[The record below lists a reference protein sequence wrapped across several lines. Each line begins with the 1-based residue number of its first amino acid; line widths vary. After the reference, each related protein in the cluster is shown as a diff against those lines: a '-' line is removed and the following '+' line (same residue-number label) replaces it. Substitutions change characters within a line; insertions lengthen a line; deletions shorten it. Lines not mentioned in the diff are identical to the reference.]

1 MTPAATFDSS
11 ADFPQTFGAL
21 LRESARRHPDRAA
34 VVGYRGGA
42 RPENRVATTYAGLD
56 RAADRLAHALA
67 RAGYA
72 KTPDRPGRWLAILS
86 PNDADYAAVHFGA
99 ARAGCPLAHVSVR
112 ANRAGRAEMLAG
124 VRAELLF
131 VHAGLADQARALLAG
146 SPALERIVVIGG
158 AAGPDSLDAFTAD
171 ALDGAPPAAVH
182 PDDPAAVT
190 FSSGSTGAPKGILVS
205 HRNRTLASCLG
216 AQAFELADDDVMACT
231 TPLFHVAGLF
241 MWLQI
246 GIRRGLTVVL
256 LEKWAPDL
264 FADAVERD
272 GATAAFLVPSQVTA
286 LLDDTASAA
295 RIRQDGGG
303 LRHLNVSGA
312 PMPSGLLE
320 RALDAWPGLEIVE
333 HYGQSESCPLAYRP
347 AAFARLKPMSAG
359 RPCVEMA
366 VLDGAGRPLPQGEA
380 GEVASRGEH
389 TLLGYVGD
397 DTGGDTGDDAGGD
410 IGEDTG
416 DGAGLAALRAG
427 DGWLRTG
434 DIGRIDEDGFLHLI
448 DRSKDVIVSGG
459 ENIFPAEVERALY
472 LHPAIRECAVFGV
485 PDDRWGEVPAAH
497 VVANGAGSGD
507 AADGGGTDGGGADG
521 SGLPDEA
528 ALIDFVAGHIPRYKR
543 PRFVKFVDALPRT
556 AIGKIQKN
564 RIRAEYWKGRDRA
577 I

>member
-1 MTPAATFDSS
+1 MTVASP

-21 LRESARRHPDRAA
+21 LRESAARHPDRPA

-42 RPENRVATTYAGLD
+42 RLARTYAGLD
-56 RAADRLAHALA
+56 RAADRLANALL
-67 RAGYA
+67 REGYA
-72 KTPDRPGRWLAILS
+72 KSADRPGRWLAILS
-86 PNDADYAAVHFGA
+86 PNDVDYPAVHFGA

-112 ANRAGRAEMLAG
+112 ANEAGRAEMLARIG
-124 VRAELLF
+124 AELLF
-131 VHAGLADQARALLAG
+131 VHAGLADEARALLAG
-146 SPALERIVVIGG
+146 SPTLRRIVVTGG
-158 AAGPDSLDAFTAD
+158 AAGPESLEAFVAE
-171 ALDGAPPAAVH
+171 APETDPPVTVL
-182 PDDPAAVT
+182 PGDPAAVT
-190 FSSGSTGAPKGILVS
+190 FSSGSTGAPKGVLVS

-216 AQAFELADDDVMACT
+216 AQAFELADDDVLGCT

-256 LEKWAPDL
+256 LEMWAPDL

-272 GATAAFLVPSQVTA
+272 GVTAAFLVPAQVVA
-286 LLDDTASAA
+286 LLDDPAAAA
-295 RIRQDGGG
+295 RVRKDGGG
-303 LRHLNVSGA
+303 LRHLNISGA

-320 RALDAWPGLEIVE
+320 RALGAWPGLEIVE

-347 AAFARLKPMSAG
+347 AAFARTKPTSAG

-366 VLDGAGRPLPQGEA
+366 VLDRGGEPLPQGEA
-380 GEVASRGEH
+380 GEVASRGAH
-389 TLLGYVGD
+389 TLLGYIGD
-397 DTGGDTGDDAGGD
+397 
-410 IGEDTG
+410 EE
-416 DGAGLAALRAG
+416 GLAALRSG
-427 DGWLRTG
+427 DGWVRTG

-472 LHPAIRECAVFGV
+472 RHPAVRECAVFGV
-485 PDDRWGEVPAAH
+485 PDDKWGEVPAAH
-497 VVANGAGSGD
+497 IVANGVGGD
-507 AADGGGTDGGGADG
+507 TPEE
-521 SGLPDEA
+521 S
-528 ALIDFVAGHIPRYKR
+528 ALIDFVAGLIPRYKR

-564 RIRAEYWKGRDRA
+564 RIRAEYWKDRDRA

>member
-1 MTPAATFDSS
+1 MTPAVTSDGP

-34 VVGYRGGA
+34 VVGYRGGT
-42 RPENRVATTYAGLD
+42 RSGNRVALTYAGLD
-56 RAADRLAHALA
+56 RAADRLAHALV
-67 RAGYA
+67 REGYA
-72 KTPDRPGRWLAILS
+72 KSADRPGRWLAILS
-86 PNDADYAAVHFGA
+86 PNEVDYAAVHFGA

-112 ANRAGRAEMLAG
+112 ANQASRAEMLAG
-124 VRAELLF
+124 VGAELLF
-131 VHAGLADQARALLAG
+131 VHAGLADEARALLAG
-146 SPALERIVVIGG
+146 AATLKRIIVIGG
-158 AAGPDSLDAFTAD
+158 AAGPDSLDAFIAD
-171 ALDGAPPAAVH
+171 APDGGPPAAVH

-190 FSSGSTGAPKGILVS
+190 FSSGSTGAPKGVLVS

-256 LEKWAPDL
+256 LEKWAPEL
-264 FADAVERD
+264 FADAVARD

-286 LLDDTASAA
+286 LLDDPAAAA
-295 RIRQDGGG
+295 RVRQGGGG
-303 LRHLNVSGA
+303 LRHLNISGA

-320 RALDAWPGLEIVE
+320 RALSAWPGLEIVE

-380 GEVASRGEH
+380 GEVASRGAH
-389 TLLGYVGD
+389 TLLGYIGD
-397 DTGGDTGDDAGGD
+397 DGGADTGED
-410 IGEDTG
+410 IGG
-416 DGAGLAALRAG
+416 GAGLADLQAG

-434 DIGRIDEDGFLHLI
+434 DIGLIDEDGFLHLI

-472 LHPAIRECAVFGV
+472 LHPAVRECAVFGV
-485 PDDRWGEVPAAH
+485 PDDKWGEVPAAH
-497 VVANGAGSGD
+497 VVPNGADEAS
-507 AADGGGTDGGGADG
+507 GGARA
-521 SGLPDEA
+521 LPDEA
-528 ALIDFVAGHIPRYKR
+528 ALIDFVADQIPRYKR

-564 RIRAEYWKGRDRA
+564 RIRAEYWKGRERA

>member
-1 MTPAATFDSS
+1 MTPAVTSDGP

-21 LRESARRHPDRAA
+21 LRESARRHPDTAA
-34 VVGYRGGA
+34 VVDYRGGT
-42 RPENRVATTYAGLD
+42 RRENRVALTYAGLD
-56 RAADRLAHALA
+56 RAAGRLAHALV
-67 RAGYA
+67 RDGYA
-72 KTPDRPGRWLAILS
+72 KTADRPGRWLAILS
-86 PNDADYAAVHFGA
+86 PNDVDYAAVHFGA

-112 ANRAGRAEMLAG
+112 ANQAGRAEMLAG
-124 VRAELLF
+124 VGAELLF
-131 VHAGLADQARALLAG
+131 VHADLAGDARALLAG
-146 SPALERIVVIGG
+146 LPALERIVVIGG

-171 ALDGAPPAAVH
+171 APDGDPPVAVQ

-190 FSSGSTGAPKGILVS
+190 FSSGSTGAPKGVLVS

-256 LEKWAPDL
+256 LEKWAPGL

-286 LLDDTASAA
+286 LLDDPAATA
-295 RIRQDGGG
+295 RMRQDGGG
-303 LRHLNVSGA
+303 LRHLNISGA
-312 PMPSGLLE
+312 PMPSGLLD
-320 RALDAWPGLEIVE
+320 RALSAWPGLEIVE

-347 AAFARLKPMSAG
+347 AAFARSKPMSAG

-366 VLDGAGRPLPQGEA
+366 VLDGAGRPLPHGEA
-380 GEVASRGEH
+380 GEVASRGAH
-389 TLLGYVGD
+389 TLLGY
-397 DTGGDTGDDAGGD
+397 
-410 IGEDTG
+410 IGEDVG
-416 DGAGLAALRAG
+416 GGEGLADLQAG

-472 LHPAIRECAVFGV
+472 LHPAVRECAVFGV
-485 PDDRWGEVPAAH
+485 PDDKWGEVPAAH
-497 VVANGAGSGD
+497 VVPNGAGMPGE
-507 AADGGGTDGGGADG
+507 GAPDETG
-521 SGLPDEA
+521 PPDEA
-528 ALIDFVAGHIPRYKR
+528 ALIDFVAGQIPRYKR

-564 RIRAEYWKGRDRA
+564 RIRAEYWKGRERA

>member
-1 MTPAATFDSS
+1 MTPQDF
-11 ADFPQTFGAL
+11 ADFPLTFGAL
-21 LRESARRHPDRAA
+21 LRESARRHPDKPA
-34 VVGYRGGA
+34 VVGDRRGA
-42 RPENRVATTYAGLD
+42 RVATTYAGLD
-56 RAADRLAHALA
+56 RAAGRLANALV
-67 RAGYA
+67 REGYA
-72 KTPDRPGRWLAILS
+72 KAADRPGRWLAILS
-86 PNDADYAAVHFGA
+86 PNDTDYAAVHFGA

-112 ANRAGRAEMLAG
+112 ANQAGRAEMLAG
-124 VRAELLF
+124 VGAELLF
-131 VHAGLADQARALLAG
+131 VHADLAEEARALLAG
-146 SPALERIVVIGG
+146 LPALERIVVIGG
-158 AAGPDSLDAFTAD
+158 AAGPASLDAFVA
-171 ALDGAPPAAVH
+171 GAPDGDPSVAVS

-190 FSSGSTGAPKGILVS
+190 FSSGSTGAPKGVLVS
-205 HRNRTLASCLG
+205 HRNRALASCLG

-246 GIRRGLTVVL
+246 GMRRGLTVVL

-264 FADAVERD
+264 FADAIERD

-286 LLDDTASAA
+286 LLDDPAAAA
-295 RIRQDGGG
+295 RVRQEGGG
-303 LRHLNVSGA
+303 LRHLNISGA

-320 RALDAWPGLEIVE
+320 RALGAWPGLDIVE

-347 AAFARLKPMSAG
+347 AAFARAKPMSAG

-366 VLDGAGRPLPQGEA
+366 VLDGTGRPLPQGEA

-389 TLLGYVGD
+389 TLLGYIGD
-397 DTGGDTGDDAGGD
+397 DIGDG
-410 IGEDTG
+410 IGNG
-416 DGAGLAALRAG
+416 IGSGAGLADLRAG

-472 LHPAIRECAVFGV
+472 RHPAVSECAVFGV
-485 PDDRWGEVPAAH
+485 PDDKWGEVPAAH
-497 VVANGAGSGD
+497 VVANGAGGD
-507 AADGGGTDGGGADG
+507 RPEE
-521 SGLPDEA
+521 S
-528 ALIDFVAGHIPRYKR
+528 ALIDFVATQIPRYKR

-564 RIRAEYWKGRDRA
+564 VIRSEYWKGRERA

>member
-1 MTPAATFDSS
+1 M
-11 ADFPQTFGAL
+11 
-21 LRESARRHPDRAA
+21 
-34 VVGYRGGA
+34 
-42 RPENRVATTYAGLD
+42 
-56 RAADRLAHALA
+56 
-67 RAGYA
+67 
-72 KTPDRPGRWLAILS
+72 
-86 PNDADYAAVHFGA
+86 
-99 ARAGCPLAHVSVR
+99 
-112 ANRAGRAEMLAG
+112 
-124 VRAELLF
+124 
-131 VHAGLADQARALLAG
+131 
-146 SPALERIVVIGG
+146 
-158 AAGPDSLDAFTAD
+158 
-171 ALDGAPPAAVH
+171 
-182 PDDPAAVT
+182 T
-190 FSSGSTGAPKGILVS
+190 FSSGSTGAPKGVLVS

-264 FADAVERD
+264 FADAIQRD

-286 LLDDTASAA
+286 LLDDPAAAA
-295 RIRQDGGG
+295 RVRQDGGG

-380 GEVASRGEH
+380 GEVASRGAH
-389 TLLGYVGD
+389 TLLGY
-397 DTGGDTGDDAGGD
+397 
-410 IGEDTG
+410 IGEDIG
-416 DGAGLAALRAG
+416 GGAGLADLQAG

-472 LHPAIRECAVFGV
+472 LHPAVRECAVFGV
-485 PDDRWGEVPAAH
+485 PDDKWGEVPAAH
-497 VVANGAGSGD
+497 VVPNGADMPGE
-507 AADGGGTDGGGADG
+507 GAPDETG
-521 SGLPDEA
+521 PPDEA
-528 ALIDFVAGHIPRYKR
+528 ALIDFVAGPDPALQAPRASSNSSTPCPAPPSARSRRTGYGRNTGRGGSGRFEGCAGSSAYTARHNPLRRRQHRHMARLRGDAGEPGGDGRIAGQVEAAFVGDVGVGVEGDVGDRHGIAAEPVRAAEMPLHHRERGMAALLLRRQLGALQVGHVRMLDPVARDGDVGLVAVLLEEQPLQGQR
-543 PRFVKFVDALPRT
+543 PVEPPGRQEARALGQI
-556 AIGKIQKN
+556 AQ
-564 RIRAEYWKGRDRA
+564 DRVGFGEA
-577 I
+577 GAVLQHQ

>member
-1 MTPAATFDSS
+1 MTPAVTSDGP

-21 LRESARRHPDRAA
+21 LRESARRHPDKAA

-42 RPENRVATTYAGLD
+42 RRENRVALTYAGLD
-56 RAADRLAHALA
+56 RAAGRLANALV
-67 RAGYA
+67 REGYA
-72 KTPDRPGRWLAILS
+72 KSADRPGRWLAILS
-86 PNDADYAAVHFGA
+86 PNEVDYAAVHFGA

-112 ANRAGRAEMLAG
+112 ANAAGRAEMLAG
-124 VRAELLF
+124 VDAALLF
-131 VHAGLADQARALLAG
+131 VHADLAGDARALLAG
-146 SPALERIVVIGG
+146 LPALERIVVIGG

-171 ALDGAPPAAVH
+171 APDGDPPVAVQ

-190 FSSGSTGAPKGILVS
+190 FSSGSTGAPKGVLVS

-286 LLDDTASAA
+286 LLDDPAAAA
-295 RIRQDGGG
+295 RVRQAGGG
-303 LRHLNVSGA
+303 LRHLNISGA

-347 AAFARLKPMSAG
+347 AAFARSKPMSAG

-366 VLDGAGRPLPQGEA
+366 VLDGAGRPLPHGEA
-380 GEVASRGEH
+380 GEVASRGAH
-389 TLLGYVGD
+389 TLLGY
-397 DTGGDTGDDAGGD
+397 
-410 IGEDTG
+410 IGEDISG
-416 DGAGLAALRAG
+416 RAGLADLQVG

-472 LHPAIRECAVFGV
+472 LHPAVRECAVFGV

-497 VVANGAGSGD
+497 VVPNGADMPGE
-507 AADGGGTDGGGADG
+507 GAPDETG
-521 SGLPDEA
+521 PPDEA
-528 ALIDFVAGHIPRYKR
+528 ALIDFVAGQIPRYKR

-564 RIRAEYWKGRDRA
+564 RIRAEYWKGRKRA